1 MRNDKMLHQMC
12 YHHKTKTWFRV
23 TKHGGYLTH
32 VQKIK
37 LGLFDET
44 EVLPV
49 HALLHTKDLKFY
61 PWKVGD
67 KE

>member
-1 MRNDKMLHQMC
+1 MCNDKMLHQMC
-12 YHHKTKTWFRV
+12 YHEKSKTWFRV
-23 TKHGGYLTH
+23 TKHGEYLTH

-44 EVLPV
+44 EILPV

-61 PWKVGD
+61 PWKVGGN
-67 KE
+67 